1 MAGARFTETRCFFWF
16 SDGSSSPR
24 VGDSD
29 SDSDREGGVR
39 GILDGETG
47 LCAHTR
53 AAGALSRHAL
63 RTCFS
68 QVAAAAAA
76 AAAGTAGAG
85 STTAPNAGEGDGCA
99 CVDLREG
106 GECTYGA
113 LKRAVAA
120 PGYIAAK
127 ELLLAS
133 PFFADWQRSDCW
145 RDALP

>member
-1 MAGARFTETRCFFWF
+1 
-16 SDGSSSPR
+16 
-24 VGDSD
+24 
-29 SDSDREGGVR
+29 VR

-53 AAGALSRHAL
+53 AAGALSRHSI

-76 AAAGTAGAG
+76 AGTAGTA
-85 STTAPNAGEGDGCA
+85 APTVGEGDGCA
-99 CVDLREG
+99 CAGLRKEE
-106 GECTYGA
+106 ECPYGA

-120 PGYIAAK
+120 PGYLAAK

-145 RDALP
+145 RDALL